1 VQKAELIALTRALQ
15 LAAQKTVIYTDC
27 KYAFITLHVHMAIYK
42 EKGLVTSGGKDIKY
56 GSEILELLEAV

>member
-1 VQKAELIALTRALQ
+1 
-15 LAAQKTVIYTDC
+15 
-27 KYAFITLHVHMAIYK
+27 MAIYK